1 MDRETCLVAKYS
13 AGPVAVIAGLA
24 IIIYSLI
31 TYNSAMDV
39 INIILCFVPL
49 LSS

>member
-31 TYNSAMDV
+31 
-39 INIILCFVPL
+39 I
-49 LSS
+49 